1 MQKTE
6 HQKQKVKLDMSDF
19 TGNNRDTMEQL
30 YGETLKKFTVGSI
43 VEGTVLE
50 VRSSE
55 ALVDI
60 GYKSEGVVSAEEFA
74 DLSKIQPGD
83 KISVLLEE
91 IENDD
96 GMVVLSKQKAE
107 EKLKWESMTSN
118 CREGSIV
125 EGTIQARVKGVAEPL
140 TLVRVKLA

>member
-6 HQKQKVKLDMSDF
+6 HQKQKTKLSATEFSGD
-19 TGNNRDTMEQL
+19 NRSAMDLL
-30 YGETLKKFTVGSI
+30 YGETLKKFMVGSI

-60 GYKSEGVVSAEEFA
+60 GYKSEGVIPAAEFA
-74 DLSKIQPGD
+74 DISKIQPGD

-107 EKLKWESMTSN
+107 EKLKWESMSSN
-118 CREGSIV
+118 CQEGSIV
-125 EGTIQARVKGVAEPL
+125 EGTIQGRVKGGLIVS
-140 TLVRVKLA
+140 V